1 VALLILLGGIGCH
14 RNKKKK
20 LAAREKAKQAAA
32 RAAPT
37 LPATAPPPGYPPGL
51 PTFPPVLPDFNEQVA
66 INVESA
72 PAPTPYAA
80 AAATSAPIVI
90 EASPAI
96 VATFAADTAQEAQ
109 QRRLSSMLMR
119 NTDDNEE
126 LQNMDMKQLRLKA
139 AAMGVG
145 EDDVEEARDSNDPRR
160 DLTALIVA
168 QAAKKATA
176 EQEQARI
183 EQERLDQVRAEEKAA
198 AEQEARIEQERLDR
212 VRAEED
218 FRQELSAMNM
228 KQLRLKA
235 AAVGADED
243 EVEEARDTDDPRRD
257 LTALVLRLHGSGP
270 TTPVPSQSPGSG
282 MYRP

>member
-1 VALLILLGGIGCH
+1 MALLILLGGIGCH

-96 VATFAADTAQEAQ
+96 VATFAADTVQEAQ

-183 EQERLDQVRAEEKAA
+183 EQERLDQ
-198 AEQEARIEQERLDR
+198 I
-212 VRAEED
+212 RAEED